1 MDIRARLYPYP
12 VLSADNDDY
21 VDSEL
26 SFEVKAKQQ
35 VREIEL
41 DISLVLKNDELQDMI
56 DRDKAEFLVHI
67 ECSKT
72 CYREVV
78 RTSNTNLKMNIA
90 DRKLN
95 GRVSICLFIVA
106 SHSIEGYTNSHFNED
121 YAGMNFDIERG
132 GILAVGGQVNIQV
145 TKEAEELSKVPSIF
159 TICRSATQSEDDS
172 MQINLDRD
180 KIIITLCDDS
190 FKNYK
195 ILCNNT
201 SKLPIFHAMVIIP
214 ALIYALECIR
224 KDGIETYENRRW
236 FKAIRR
242 TLANYGI
249 ELNKEILEMKPSY
262 MLAQKLMD
270 VPVNK
275 AFVSALAE
283 QDEEEDV

>member
-1 MDIRARLYPYP
+1 MDIRAKLYPYP

-21 VDSEL
+21 VDSEF
-26 SFEVKAKQQ
+26 SFEVSAVQQ

-41 DISLVLKNDELQDMI
+41 DLKLTLKNDGLQRLI
-56 DRDKAEFLVHI
+56 DCDEAVFLYHI

-72 CYREVV
+72 CYRETVE
-78 RTSNTNLKMNIA
+78 TSETNFKKSIA
-90 DRKLN
+90 DKKLN

-106 SHSIEGYTNSHFNED
+106 TKSLKGYSNTDFNED
-121 YAGMNFDIERG
+121 YMGMSFDVDRG

-159 TICRSATQSEDDS
+159 TICRSATQTEDDA

-180 KIIITLCDDS
+180 KIVITLCDES

-214 ALIYALECIR
+214 ALIYTLECVR
-224 KDGIETYENRRW
+224 KDGVEAYENRRW

-242 TLANYGI
+242 TLGNYGI
-249 ELNKEILEMKPSY
+249 ELNKETLEMKASY

-270 VPVNK
+270 APVNK

-283 QDEEEDV
+283 RNDEEDI